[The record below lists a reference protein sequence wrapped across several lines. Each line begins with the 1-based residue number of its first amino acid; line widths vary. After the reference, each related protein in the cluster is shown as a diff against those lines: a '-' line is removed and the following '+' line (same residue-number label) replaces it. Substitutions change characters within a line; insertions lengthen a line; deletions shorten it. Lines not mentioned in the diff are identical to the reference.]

1 MRIVLD
7 TNCLIQI
14 LPQRSPYHLVWQSF
28 ENGDNT
34 LCVTNEIIEEY
45 TEILQR
51 LIDEETAEIVV
62 STILNSPFVVFADPY
77 FKFNL
82 ITSDPDDNKFV
93 DCAIAAG
100 AKYIVTNDRHYNILH
115 VIEYPKV
122 DVVSLDAFV
131 KMMQL

>member
-14 LPQRSPYHLVWQSF
+14 LPQRSPYHLLWQSF
-28 ENGDNT
+28 ENGENT

-51 LIDEETAEIVV
+51 LTDEETAEIVI

-82 ITSDPDDNKFV
+82 IASDPDDNKFV

-115 VIEYPKV
+115 EIQYPKV
-122 DVVSLDAFV
+122 DVVSLEAFV